1 MAKIVCF
8 LYADNAE
15 SVAMSVAEIRQ
26 SPLVERIVLL
36 SPNGITHPDCETLAI
51 AGLGDSSTIQT
62 IAEHSEESDF
72 VLLYT
77 KNTPLKLGQRAI
89 ERLCAVACDTNAA
102 LLYSDRY
109 EMRNGERLPH
119 PCIDYQQGSVRDDFD
134 FGSLMLFDSEKLRKG
149 AVQSQDSDYRFA
161 ALYDLR
167 LRLSEDSELKIVHL
181 PEYLYTEVEL
191 DLRQSGQRQF
201 DYVDPRNADVQRE
214 MEQAFTAYLGRI
226 GALINPE
233 KDYKK
238 IDVSEG
244 RFAVEATVIIPVRN
258 RARTI
263 GDAIHSALSQVA
275 DFQFNIIV
283 VDNHSTDGT
292 TEIIDQ
298 IAANDERVIHIVPER
313 TDLGI
318 GGCWN
323 EAIYSKKCGRFAVQL
338 DSDDVYSS
346 PATLSTIVQKF
357 YQEQCA
363 MVIGAYTMTDGALN
377 TIAPG
382 LISHCEWTAH
392 NGCNNALRING
403 LGAPRAFYTPLLRQF
418 GFPNTSYGEDYA
430 MGLRTSREYK
440 IGRIFTSLYLCRRW
454 EGNSDANL
462 SIEKVNA
469 NNFYKDKLRTIEIEA
484 RKKSKFLNLKLEIK
498 I

>member
-15 SVAMSVAEIRQ
+15 SVALSVAEIRQ

-36 SPNGITHPDCETLAI
+36 SPNGITHSDCDALAI
-51 AGLGDSSTIQT
+51 SSLGDSRTIQ
-62 IAEHSEESDF
+62 IMAEHSEKSDF
-72 VLLYT
+72 VLLYA

-102 LLYSDRY
+102 MAYSDRY
-109 EMRNGERLPH
+109 EMRNGERMPH
-119 PCIDYQQGSVRDDFD
+119 PCIDYQLGSVRDDFD
-134 FGSLMLFDSEKLRKG
+134 FGSLMLFSSEKLCDC
-149 AVQSQDSDYRFA
+149 AAQSENLDYRFA

-167 LRLSEDSELKIVHL
+167 LRLSEDSDTKIVHL

-214 MEQAFTAYLGRI
+214 MEQACTAHLKRI

-238 IDVSEG
+238 IDVTEG
-244 RFAVEATVIIPVRN
+244 RFAVEASVVIPVRN

-263 GDAIHSALSQVA
+263 GDAIHSALGQET

-298 IAANDERVIHIVPER
+298 IAATDERVIHIVPDR
-313 TDLGI
+313 ADLGI

-323 EAIYSKKCGRFAVQL
+323 EAIYSEKCGRFAVQL
-338 DSDDVYSS
+338 DSDDVYGS
-346 PATLSTIVQKF
+346 PATLSTIVEKF
-357 YQEQCA
+357 YHEQCA
-363 MVIGAYTMTDGALN
+363 MVIGSYTMTDGALN

-382 LISHCEWTAH
+382 LISHSEWTAQ

-403 LGAPRAFYTPLLRQF
+403 LGAPRALYTPLLRQF

-430 MGLRTSREYK
+430 IGLRTSREYK

-462 SIEKVNA
+462 SIEKVNV

-484 RKKSKFLNLKLEIK
+484 RKK
-498 I
+498 